1 MRRAATPVALI
12 LAGLAMAGCAE
23 ERPDPEPADPRAG
36 LEPRDEGY
44 PLDPHRFDPA
54 TAAEGDSVGP
64 WEITLLDLTPGIG
77 PAEWVGTVTFSGEVE
92 LLGRA
97 QPHPDADLDILCFL
111 ADEASAERIPRM
123 AGDDRIPWFCFA
135 NQEEAADALDPV
147 RMADRVRVIVSDYT
161 YRYARTDIHD
171 SARLEE
177 ADVGDG

>member
-1 MRRAATPVALI
+1 MKWGAASMALI
-12 LAGLAMAGCAE
+12 LAGLALTGCPG
-23 ERPDPEPADPRAG
+23 ERADSEPADPRAE
-36 LEPRDEGY
+36 LEPPNRAP

-64 WEITLLDLTPGIG
+64 WEITSLDLTPGIG

-92 LLGRA
+92 LRGRA

-111 ADEASAERIPRM
+111 VDEASRERIPRM
-123 AGDDRIPWFCFA
+123 TGDERIPWFCFT
-135 NQEEAADALDPV
+135 NQEEAADALDPA
-147 RMADRVRVIVSDYT
+147 RMADRVRVIVSNYT

-177 ADVGDG
+177 ADVEDG